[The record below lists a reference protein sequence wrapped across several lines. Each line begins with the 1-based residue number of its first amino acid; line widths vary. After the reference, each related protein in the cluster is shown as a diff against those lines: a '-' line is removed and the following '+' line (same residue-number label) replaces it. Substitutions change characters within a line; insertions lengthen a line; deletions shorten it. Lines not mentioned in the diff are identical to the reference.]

1 MSSAV
6 TGDPDPEM
14 LGRRPASREVPD
26 AAGPPAE
33 DRDGTRAG
41 GEDGAMVA
49 ALVEEHGRAMFGY
62 ALRLAGDQ
70 HLAQDL
76 VQEALVRAWQ
86 HRAVLY
92 EELGSVRGWLLT
104 VVRNLA
110 IDRARA
116 RQARPP
122 EDGECEDRL
131 PVVLDHSDRVV
142 TSVTLLAAL
151 DRLSDDHRA
160 VVLELYFRDRSVL
173 EAAERLGVP
182 PGTVKSRSYYALRQL
197 RSLLHSPE

>member
-1 MSSAV
+1 
-6 TGDPDPEM
+6 
-14 LGRRPASREVPD
+14 
-26 AAGPPAE
+26 
-33 DRDGTRAG
+33 
-41 GEDGAMVA
+41 MVA

-62 ALRLAGDQ
+62 ALRLAGDR
-70 HLAQDL
+70 HLAQDI
-76 VQEALVRAWQ
+76 VQDALVRAWQ
-86 HRAVLY
+86 HRAVLH
-92 EELGSVRGWLLT
+92 EERGSVRGWLLT

-122 EDGECEDRL
+122 EDGECTDQL
-131 PVVLDHSDRVV
+131 PVVQDHSDRVA
-142 TSVTLLAAL
+142 TSVTILAAL
-151 DRLSDDHRA
+151 DQLSEDHRA

-197 RSLLHSPE
+197 RSLLKPAD